1 MQKSK
6 KGTILLVFLI
16 FLLLVF
22 LFFVFALTELELWL
36 DFHFMHLVGI
46 GERELQN
53 QIRQTAFQG
62 DIAIGYGA
70 ITLNVG
76 NDVFHFDI
84 AIANFFDISIHMAY
98 RQLTTFLFTHDCG
111 STLGNINFE
120 VG

>member
-46 GERELQN
+46 SKRELQN

-62 DIAIGYGA
+62 DITIGYRTIA
-70 ITLNVG
+70 LDVG
-76 NDVFHFDI
+76 NNILHVDI
-84 AIANFFDISIHMAY
+84 AITDFRNWPSN
-98 RQLTTFLFTHDCG
+98 L
-111 STLGNINFE
+111 
-120 VG
+120 

>member
-36 DFHFMHLVGI
+36 DFHLMHLVGI

-84 AIANFFDISIHMAY
+84 SIANFLDISIHMAY
-98 RQLTTFLFTHDCG
+98 RQLATFLFTHDCG
-111 STLGNINFE
+111 STLGNVDFE
-120 VG
+120 IS

>member
-22 LFFVFALTELELWL
+22 LLFVFALTELELWL
-36 DFHFMHLVGI
+36 DFHLMHLVGI
-46 GERELQN
+46 SKRELQN

-62 DIAIGYGA
+62 DIAIGDST

-76 NDVFHFDI
+76 NDVLHFDI
-84 AIANFFDISIHMAY
+84 TIANFLDISIHMAY
-98 RQLTTFLFTHDCG
+98 R
-111 STLGNINFE
+111 
-120 VG
+120 